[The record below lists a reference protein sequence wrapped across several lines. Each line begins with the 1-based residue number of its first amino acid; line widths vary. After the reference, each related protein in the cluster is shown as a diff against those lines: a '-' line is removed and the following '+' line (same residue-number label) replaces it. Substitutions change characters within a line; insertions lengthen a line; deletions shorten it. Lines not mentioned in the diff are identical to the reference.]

1 MSSNTMKWLTV
12 LLSVL
17 YPVHNFGVNDGRR
30 RELLDQTNTFQL
42 QGSAHCGPALRTDSS
57 GIIQSPNYPRP
68 YPRQI
73 SCTWCIMAPQQS
85 RLSIS
90 VIDLDLEEDQDCQ
103 HPPCCSQDWLS
114 LPIGNPAIKEPG
126 MFRQICGRNITIPH
140 ILLQQQKAVIEFH
153 AFSSESINRRN
164 PARGFQLRYSAV
176 PRCRPPQLLCG
187 SSDDCYTLSQRCD
200 GTADCTEGTDE
211 KECHSPTIASAP
223 IPCKNENGEELPH
236 CDNGLCLRN
245 GAWCNG
251 KDDCGDGSDERGCI
265 RNSVIAAA
273 IMGSLLSSL
282 VFVIV
287 VGCTCC
293 RLRRFPAFLFPHN
306 HLQHGNSLI
315 NGSSP
320 TAGIRE
326 LQPPTSPYGRHP
338 LPPLDER
345 VLAREP
351 PPPYTAA
358 VSSENT
364 LSMDS
369 SVGVLPVR
377 CIRNSPCRPH
387 ASSRHHHQQQI
398 FHSQR
403 HLTWV
408 EMGNGNAANSGSS
421 GGRHHPNLRRHQR
434 RQRRRY
440 FPSESQMQRSN
451 EEASASNL
459 SFPPSSLDIPCLPLP
474 ADTMEPKHGKC
485 MVGHEGMP
493 SLVSHRSPNS
503 IPLLTSSPSA
513 GSSSSSH
520 VPPSPES
527 APPSP
532 TTSASSASTNHSL
545 VSYLSMNCDDSQL
558 LM

>member
-1 MSSNTMKWLTV
+1 MSTNIMKWLPV

-17 YPVHNFGVNDGRR
+17 SPVHNFGDNDGRR
-30 RELLDQTNTFQL
+30 RASLLDQPNTFQL
-42 QGSAHCGPALRTDSS
+42 QNSALCGPALRTDAS
-57 GIIQSPNYPRP
+57 GVIQSPNYPHP
-68 YPRQI
+68 YPRHI
-73 SCTWCIMAPQQS
+73 SCTWYIMPPQHS
-85 RLSIS
+85 RLSIR
-90 VIDLDLEEDQDCQ
+90 VIDLDLEEDEDCV
-103 HPPCCSQDWLS
+103 HGPCCSQDWLS
-114 LPIGNPAIKEPG
+114 LPIGNSALKEPG
-126 MFRQICGRNITIPH
+126 MFRQVCGRNRTIPR
-140 ILLQQQKAVIEFH
+140 IPLQQPKAVIEFR
-153 AFSSESINRRN
+153 ATSSTNKRN
-164 PARGFQLRYSAV
+164 PARGFQLRYTSD
-176 PRCRPPQLLCG
+176 PRCHPPQMSCG
-187 SSDDCYTLSQRCD
+187 PSEKCFTSNQRCD
-200 GTADCTEGTDE
+200 EHPDCPEGTDE
-211 KECHSPTIASAP
+211 KGCPSPTIATIP
-223 IPCKNENGEELPH
+223 FPCKTEDGEELPH
-236 CDNGLCLRN
+236 CDNGICLRK

-251 KDDCGDGSDERGCI
+251 RDDCGDGSDERGCI

-282 VFVIV
+282 IFVV
-287 VGCTCC
+287 VIGCTCC
-293 RLRRFPAFLFPHN
+293 RMRRFPAFLFPHS
-306 HLQHGNSLI
+306 HLQHGSALI

-320 TAGIRE
+320 SAGIRE

-358 VSSENT
+358 VSPENT

-387 ASSRHHHQQQI
+387 GPSRHHLQQQM

-408 EMGNGNAANSGSS
+408 EMGNGNAPNSGSS
-421 GGRHHPNLRRHQR
+421 GGRHHTNSRRHQR

-459 SFPPSSLDIPCLPLP
+459 SFPPSTLNIPCLPLP
-474 ADTMEPKHGKC
+474 ADAMEPKRGKC
-485 MVGHEGMP
+485 MVNREGVP